1 MNIIDNFIKS
11 YNNFANK
18 LANILITQKTKE
30 KILYFLKN
38 LKYYLL
44 GLCVIIFSIWFY
56 YFYNRNY
63 SRDYMEGFLTN
74 ATYVC
79 NIVAINKRNFLASY
93 ETIKNSCNSSHG
105 VKKFYIISDRGPFEA
120 FLIAYDEYKNL
131 ALFTSE
137 YQNINNFAIFSKNL
151 TIEDDVFLSKTNNN
165 LKYKFYRYK
174 TKEDG
179 NGLEYIKTFDY
190 LRDYNG
196 EIFINDNFELV
207 GMVNS
212 EKNSFFNKNVY
223 ITSASTIKQ
232 FLKEND
238 VMFIVNYKNSDLR
251 QIKNYLGTINYKL
264 VCINRVE
271 GVSPLIIRT
280 RR

>member
-1 MNIIDNFIKS
+1 MSIVSDLIKI

-18 LANILITQKTKE
+18 LANALFTQKTKE

-44 GLCVIIFSIWFY
+44 GLCAIIFLIWFY

-74 ATYVC
+74 STYVG
-79 NIVAINKRNFLASY
+79 NIVAINKRNFLTTY
-93 ETIKNSCNSSHG
+93 ETIKNSCNSNHG
-105 VKKFYIISDRGPFEA
+105 TKKFYVISNRGPFEV

-137 YQNINNFAIFSKNL
+137 YQNNFAIFSKNL
-151 TIEDDVFLSKTNNN
+151 TLEDDVFLSKTNNN
-165 LKYKFYRYK
+165 LKYKFYKYK
-174 TKEDG
+174 TKEDS

-190 LRDYNG
+190 LRDYTG
-196 EIFINDNFELV
+196 EIFINENFELV
-207 GMVNS
+207 GIVNS
-212 EKNSFFNKNVY
+212 EKKSFFNKNLY
-223 ITSASTIKQ
+223 ITTASTIKQ

-271 GVSPLIIRT
+271 GASPLIIRT